1 MGLLHLTS
9 PPPLDYIRPHLLP
22 PPLQLPSPPYP
33 SPTITA
39 NTHPYTSLPTPL
51 RNTGFKHNLYSP
63 LRLHI
68 FFNVK

>member
-9 PPPLDYIRPHLLP
+9 PLPLIISVPIYSP